1 MSEDD
6 TLYAEAAIGQEV
18 EQFIDSA
25 VGRLILGQAEQDQ
38 EQAKRELLDLD
49 PYEHMTLPDLQNVLG
64 RMQSKARIAGMVV
77 QYLQDAITQG
87 RNAEGVLDTAESED

>member
-38 EQAKRELLDLD
+38 DQAKRELLDLD
-49 PYEHMTLPDLQNVLG
+49 PYECMTLPDLQNVIG
-64 RMQSKARIAGMVV
+64 RLQSKARIAGMVV
-77 QYLQDAITQG
+77 QYLQG
-87 RNAEGVLDTAESED
+87 HVFVGVQV